1 MNRYENLQEML
12 PREPRTWLVT
22 GVAGFI
28 GSNLLE
34 TLLMAGQV
42 VVGLDNFAT
51 GFRANLENVQAT
63 VSEADWARFRFVE
76 GDTRDMETCHRAC
89 AGVDYVLHQA
99 ALGSVPRSI
108 ADPLGSH
115 QTNVDGTLH
124 MFIAARDAGVQ
135 RLIFASSSSV
145 YGDNQDLPKVEDR
158 TGTPLSP
165 YALTK
170 RIGEEYASV
179 FSRTYGFHVVG
190 LRYFNVF
197 GPRQNI
203 LGPYSAVI
211 PRWITA
217 LLAGNPCT
225 IYGDGETA
233 RDFTFVANVVQAN
246 LLAATSA
253 EVLDG
258 CKVFNVACGSRM
270 DLNDLYQRIQREV
283 GKYRPAVLSQS
294 PLRADFRDGDIR
306 HSLADIS
313 QARAWL
319 GYEPTHGIDIGLAE
333 TVRWFAS

>member
-1 MNRYENLQEML
+1 MNRYEKLQEL
-12 PREPRTWLVT
+12 LLREPRTWLVT

-34 TLLMAGQV
+34 TLLRAGQA

-51 GFRANLENVQAT
+51 GFRANLENVRTT
-63 VSEADWARFRFVE
+63 VNDAAWARFRLIE

-89 AGVDYVLHQA
+89 SGVDYVLHQA

-108 ADPLGSH
+108 ADPLASH

-170 RIGEEYASV
+170 RIGEEYAAV
-179 FSRTYGFHVVG
+179 FSRTYGFHVAG

-233 RDFTFVANVVQAN
+233 RDFTYVANVVQAN
-246 LLAATSA
+246 LLAATSI
-253 EVLDG
+253 EKLDRHR
-258 CKVFNVACGSRM
+258 VFNVACGSRM

-294 PLRADFRDGDIR
+294 PHRADFRDGDIR

-313 QARAWL
+313 QARSWM

-333 TVRWFAS
+333 TVRWFAT